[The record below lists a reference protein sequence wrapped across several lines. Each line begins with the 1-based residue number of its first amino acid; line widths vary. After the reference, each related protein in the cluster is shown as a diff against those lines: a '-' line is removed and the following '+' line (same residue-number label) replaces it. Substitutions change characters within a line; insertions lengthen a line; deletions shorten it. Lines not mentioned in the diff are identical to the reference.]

1 MVNIWE
7 RYISNSMEKSI
18 TFSPNCT
25 RIIRHPYANKK
36 KNQNPNLYLK
46 LYLKMN
52 SKGILEICVRC
63 ENRIL

>member
-36 KNQNPNLYLK
+36 TKSQPIPQTLSKNELK
-46 LYLKMN
+46 RYPRNM
-52 SKGILEICVRC
+52 C
-63 ENRIL
+63 